1 MKVFACCLLFLG
13 LGTNLFAEDMSGSWK
28 VVYAGPPGTGPKT
41 VGSILLDL
49 KVDHGDV
56 RGTVTIG
63 PWPGE
68 APVAEAK
75 LEGNHLTFI
84 ATGHLS
90 STTGIPT
97 CQLDVT
103 VDGDQMFVK
112 LTTIRDG
119 GGPLPL
125 GVTYEYKGSRR
136 TSP

>member
-1 MKVFACCLLFLG
+1 MKAFASCVLLLG
-13 LGTNLFAEDMSGSWK
+13 LVPNLSADDMSGSWK

-49 KVDHGDV
+49 KVDHLNV
-56 RGTVTIG
+56 SGTVTIG

-68 APVAEAK
+68 APVTDAK
-75 LEGNHLTFI
+75 LDGDHLTFT
-84 ATGHLS
+84 ATGRLS

-103 VDGDQMFVK
+103 VHRDEMFVK
-112 LTTIRDG
+112 LTTIKNG

-125 GVTYEYKGSRR
+125 GVAYQYKGERR
-136 TSP
+136 N